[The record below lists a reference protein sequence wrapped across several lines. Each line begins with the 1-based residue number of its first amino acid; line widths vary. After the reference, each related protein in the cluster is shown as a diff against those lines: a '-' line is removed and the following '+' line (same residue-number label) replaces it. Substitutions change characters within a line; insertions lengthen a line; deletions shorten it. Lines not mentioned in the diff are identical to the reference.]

1 MNFKDFRDKIEA
13 HFVLMQESQLYIS
26 NVAAD
31 TLWEEYLNSY
41 PEEIRQEYNCNN
53 CKHFITRAGGILTI
67 NDDLSLTSIWD
78 IDIQDSVFKNVCDR
92 LSKLNREAGIRCL
105 FKSDELQIGT
115 PFNFQRKEN
124 GEVIKWTHFSCLPD
138 PIKYIGDARPLRGS
152 VLDEF
157 KLFKRGLET
166 ISQSALDIVLDLIS
180 QNSLYRG
187 IEYKDSVE
195 GFLKCKEEYQR
206 FSTDSHLC
214 NVYLWK
220 TYVETSPMIHSIRN
234 TVIGMLLVNL
244 SEGIDIEEA
253 VSKYEHI
260 VAPENYKRTKS
271 IVTSRMIKDAETTIQ
286 NLGLIDS
293 LARRHAKIEDI
304 TVNNVIW
311 SNIANLSKGKTNI
324 FDTLIKEKESAA
336 PKNLDKVEKVSV
348 KEFISDILPRTERLE
363 ILNEESLSNRLVT
376 LTAPENKEAPSLF
389 KWDNG
394 FAWSYRGNLA
404 DSSMKQRLVKY
415 GAKVK
420 GILRCSLAWEGYTDL
435 DIHLIEPSGKE
446 VCWNNKKGTG
456 GELDLDMNGVD
467 KSSDTPVENIIYTN
481 PNLILEGVY
490 TLVVHVYQV
499 RDRIPEECRVE
510 IECEGT
516 TYKFVKDS
524 LSWETNHRETICT
537 FKYSKKNGVEIISG
551 TSEKFWDIQS
561 SAFQEVTLVTYSPNY
576 WDEQKGVGNKHLFF
590 FVKGCKNPGPIRGF
604 FNEYLR
610 SDLIPHRKVF
620 EILGDRMKVEPQ
632 EDQLSG
638 IGFSLSARGSATFR
652 VTGKG
657 IKRILKLNI

>member
-1 MNFKDFRDKIEA
+1 
-13 HFVLMQESQLYIS
+13 
-26 NVAAD
+26 
-31 TLWEEYLNSY
+31 
-41 PEEIRQEYNCNN
+41 
-53 CKHFITRAGGILTI
+53 
-67 NDDLSLTSIWD
+67 
-78 IDIQDSVFKNVCDR
+78 
-92 LSKLNREAGIRCL
+92 
-105 FKSDELQIGT
+105 
-115 PFNFQRKEN
+115 
-124 GEVIKWTHFSCLPD
+124 
-138 PIKYIGDARPLRGS
+138 
-152 VLDEF
+152 
-157 KLFKRGLET
+157 
-166 ISQSALDIVLDLIS
+166 
-180 QNSLYRG
+180 
-187 IEYKDSVE
+187 
-195 GFLKCKEEYQR
+195 
-206 FSTDSHLC
+206 
-214 NVYLWK
+214 
-220 TYVETSPMIHSIRN
+220 MIHSIRN
-234 TVIGMLLVNL
+234 TAIGMLLVNL

-389 KWDNG
+389 KWNNG
-394 FAWSYRGNLA
+394 FAWSYKGDLA

-415 GAKVK
+415 GAKVE

-435 DIHLIEPSGKE
+435 DIHLIEPSGRE
-446 VCWNNKKGTG
+446 VCWKRKKGTG
-456 GELDLDMNGVD
+456 GELDLDMNGID

-490 TLVVHVYQV
+490 TLVVHVFQV
-499 RDRIPEECRVE
+499 KDQIPEECRVE
-510 IECEGT
+510 VECKGKL
-516 TYKFVKDS
+516 YKFVKKS
-524 LSWETNHRETICT
+524 SSWGTGYRETICK
-537 FKYSKKNGVEIISG
+537 FKYSKKDGVEIISG
-551 TSEKFWDIQS
+551 TPEKSWDIQS
-561 SAFQEVTLVTYSPNY
+561 SSFQEVTLVTYSPNY

-590 FVKGCKNPGPIRGF
+590 FIKGCKNPEPIRGF

-610 SDLIPHRKVF
+610 SDLTPHRKVF

-657 IKRILKLNI
+657 IKRILKVNI